1 MRRRSGREHRLK
13 RCLDVVLSACGLVV
27 LAPLMAV
34 VALAIRLTMGP
45 PVLFRHTRPGLHGR
59 PFVMLKFRTMT
70 NARGEDGELL
80 PADQRLTRLG
90 ILLRRWSIDELPE
103 LWNVLRGEM
112 SLVGPRPLL
121 MEYLPRYS
129 PEQMRRHD
137 MRPGMTG
144 LAQIKGRHRVGWDER
159 FRLDVAYVDRWSLR
173 LDAAILRA
181 TIGVVFEGQG
191 EVNPK
196 EEDHLFMGS
205 KGAAAIVEPLEGYVK
220 LTRARG
226 SRRPAQ
232 GRAPERPGSHEHDRP
247 ASLHVLPEDDPVL
260 PEDELV
266 LAEDEAGA
274 EAKEAAAS

>member
-1 MRRRSGREHRLK
+1 MRRRSEREHVLK
-13 RCLDVVLSACGLVV
+13 RGLDVLLAACGLVA
-27 LAPLMAV
+27 LAPFIAL
-34 VALAIRLTMGP
+34 VALTIRLTIGR
-45 PVLFRHTRPGLHGR
+45 PVLFRHTRPGLEGR

-90 ILLRRWSIDELPE
+90 ILLRRWSLDELPE
-103 LWNVLRGEM
+103 LWNVLRGDM

-159 FRLDVAYVDRWSLR
+159 FRLDVAYVDGWSLR

-196 EEDHLFMGS
+196 EEDHLFMGP
-205 KGAAAIVEPLEGYVK
+205 KAPGAIVEPLEGYVK
-220 LTRARG
+220 LTHTPAPT
-226 SRRPAQ
+226 RPAP
-232 GRAPERPGSHEHDRP
+232 RAVPDGPRFGATRANLYALP
-247 ASLHVLPEDDPVL
+247 A
-260 PEDELV
+260 
-266 LAEDEAGA
+266 A
-274 EAKEAAAS
+274 EAQEAAAS